1 MTLTEEARVTHKCGS
16 MTATEAPVLTAWTS
30 LVQNAEA
37 QLYLQDES
45 LLKSYVLD
53 DTCILSYYLID
64 PSTRLLHVCNCLVF
78 CRSKESWDI
87 RGKDLIKASVRNA
100 KAASGRS
107 LPHVY
112 EDEEEGWKILL
123 EKLPS
128 FRISGLNRIS

>member
-78 CRSKESWDI
+78 CRSKESWGI

-100 KAASGRS
+100 KKALKHVDAGCSDDCGSPTEAVSGSLHVASPTS
-107 LPHVY
+107 Y
-112 EDEEEGWKILL
+112 
-123 EKLPS
+123 
-128 FRISGLNRIS
+128 